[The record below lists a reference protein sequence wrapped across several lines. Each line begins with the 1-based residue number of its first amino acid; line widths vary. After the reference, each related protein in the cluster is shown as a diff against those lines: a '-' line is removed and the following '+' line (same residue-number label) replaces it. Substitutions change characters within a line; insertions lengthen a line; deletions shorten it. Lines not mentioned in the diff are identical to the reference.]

1 MKKLYVTAFLFLAAV
16 SHLLSPTNVEAYPN
30 GSNFL
35 ANYSGSHNVT
45 CNNTN
50 CHTGAAVNSGPG
62 SVSIVTDIP
71 VTGYVN
77 GQTYNIQVTVTS
89 GGSNGVKYGFAC
101 AAVVEGTTTLVGGF
115 ATSDNTTL
123 IKSGGNYI
131 VHSTAPNGNG
141 NPSHTFSF
149 EWTAPAGGTGS
160 VTFFAA
166 GNSANGNGNS
176 SGDQIYNTNTTV
188 IEMPG
193 FGLTESIVSA
203 FNLYPNPA
211 SELVN
216 VKVPE
221 SLMDSQIR
229 LMDIT
234 GKVVLTQ
241 QLTQSIVSIDVNT
254 IPAGIYVVEVLKDG
268 KSYTSRLIKN

>member
-1 MKKLYVTAFLFLAAV
+1 MKKFYVTAFLLTATVA
-16 SHLLSPTNVEAYPN
+16 HLVSPTRVDAYPN

-35 ANYSGSHNVT
+35 ANYSGSSNVT
-45 CNNTN
+45 CNTSG

-62 SVSIVTDIP
+62 DVTIVTDIP
-71 VTGYVN
+71 GTGYVA
-77 GQTYNIQVTVTS
+77 GQTYSIQVTVSS

-101 AAVVEGTTTLVGGF
+101 AAVRQGTSILVGGF

-131 VHSTAPNGNG
+131 VHNIAPNGNG

-149 EWTAPAGGTGS
+149 NWTAPVVGS
-160 VTFFAA
+160 GPISFFAA
-166 GNSANGNGNS
+166 GNSANGNSNT
-176 SGDQIYNTNTTV
+176 SGDQIYNVNISV
-188 IEMPG
+188 DEAPG
-193 FGLTESIVSA
+193 LGLTESIMSA

-211 SELVN
+211 AELVN

-221 SLMDSQIR
+221 NLLDSQIR

-234 GKVVLTQ
+234 GKTIFSQ
-241 QLTQSIVSIDVNT
+241 QLTQSIATIDVNA
-254 IPAGIYVVEVLKDG
+254 IPAGLYVVEILKDG
-268 KSYTSRLIKN
+268 QSYTSRLIKN